1 MISYKKRAVE
11 GYRNLVKKEINHT
24 STLFAMGDS
33 RKKPY
38 HYTDGF
44 LEFRGQRGGGG
55 GSLNWKSQGRGEY
68 LRLKFRRPKALGW
81 GGGGTG
87 GSGWNFEKGQPRVYS
102 LKTLILWT
110 LIISSQIK
118 HNDCRSRQA
127 KTKQNVRCTSSSRGL
142 NATKHPFFHENNL
155 LNRPFALR
163 GHVTS

>member
-11 GYRNLVKKEINHT
+11 GYRNLVKKRDQSHLNSVCNGRFQKKTIPLHGW
-24 STLFAMGDS
+24 LFGIPRA
-33 RKKPY
+33 K
-38 HYTDGF
+38 
-44 LEFRGQRGGGG
+44 GGGG
-55 GSLNWKSQGRGEY
+55 GLWTGN
-68 LRLKFRRPKALGW
+68 PKAWGNTYDW
-81 GGGGTG
+81 NSEGRRHWGGGGGTG

>member
-44 LEFRGQRGGGG
+44 LEFRGQGGGG
-55 GSLNWKSQGRGEY
+55 G
-68 LRLKFRRPKALGW
+68 
-81 GGGGTG
+81 GGGGGWSDRSGGG
-87 GSGWNFEKGQPRVYS
+87 GSGWNFQKGQPRVYS

-118 HNDCRSRQA
+118 HNDCGSKRA

-142 NATKHPFFHENNL
+142 NATKHPFF
-155 LNRPFALR
+155 
-163 GHVTS
+163 S

>member
-44 LEFRGQRGGGG
+44 LEFRGQGGGG
-55 GSLNWKSQGRGEY
+55 R
-68 LRLKFRRPKALGW
+68 
-81 GGGGTG
+81 TG
-87 GSGWNFEKGQPRVYS
+87 GPGWNFQKGQPRVYS